1 MHQGGEGE
9 ASARPNQKRSKNFSM
24 QEDVLLVS
32 AWVNV
37 SMDAIQGADQSRSAY
52 WNRICDFFHAN
63 KYFSS
68 DRSQNSLMHRWSTIQ
83 ECLNT
88 FAGCVSRIENR
99 PQSGANAEDKV
110 KINLF
115 YMLLLVIIYL
125 LTF

>member
-1 MHQGGEGE
+1 
-9 ASARPNQKRSKNFSM
+9 M

-99 PQSGANAEDKV
+99 PQSGANAEDK
-110 KINLF
+110 
-115 YMLLLVIIYL
+115 LLQAGLLYTKEDEKNRTFQFMHCYKYL
-125 LTF
+125 KDQPKWIDW

>member
-1 MHQGGEGE
+1 
-9 ASARPNQKRSKNFSM
+9 M

-115 YMLLLVIIYL
+115 YMLLLEDEKNRTFQFMHCYKYL
-125 LTF
+125 KDQPKWIDW

>member
-1 MHQGGEGE
+1 MLFKVPINLGVRTGTV
-9 ASARPNQKRSKNFSM
+9 F
-24 QEDVLLVS
+24 V
-32 AWVNV
+32 
-37 SMDAIQGADQSRSAY
+37 I
-52 WNRICDFFHAN
+52 FFHAN
-63 KYFSS
+63 KDFSS